1 MLKSKTNRRNLDIW
15 PGFVDAISTLLLVLI
30 FLLSVFMLSEVFLTY
45 AISGKDDALEKL
57 NLKILE
63 LNDLLDIEKKES
75 TKLSDMVAQLSTD
88 VSHLGALNDQLHNE
102 ILVLNK
108 EREMLSSELEEVN
121 SEKFIMQKN
130 LESLSQEKVSLED
143 RVFVLTEQI
152 KKTNEKLSKNEIKID
167 QEREISEKAQRQIAI
182 LNAQL
187 YDLRDRMAMIQ
198 KALDASE
205 KDSLEKGIRITE
217 LGKKLNAALA
227 KKVGELA
234 RYRSEFFGKLR
245 EILGNR
251 DDITIVGDR
260 FILQSEILFES
271 GSAQIGSNGS
281 KQLAE
286 ISRILLEISSK
297 IPKEIQWVI
306 QIQGHTDNIPI
317 SNSVYPSNWELSIA
331 RAMSVAE
338 IMINNLVPP
347 DKISVACYGENRP
360 LSNNSD

>member
-1 MLKSKTNRRNLDIW
+1 
-15 PGFVDAISTLLLVLI
+15 
-30 FLLSVFMLSEVFLTY
+30 
-45 AISGKDDALEKL
+45 
-57 NLKILE
+57 
-63 LNDLLDIEKKES
+63 
-75 TKLSDMVAQLSTD
+75 
-88 VSHLGALNDQLHNE
+88 
-102 ILVLNK
+102 
-108 EREMLSSELEEVN
+108 MLSSELEEVN

-347 DKISVACYGENRP
+347 DKISVAGYGEYRP
-360 LSNNSD
+360 LTNNSDKKGLRKNRRIELKLTQP